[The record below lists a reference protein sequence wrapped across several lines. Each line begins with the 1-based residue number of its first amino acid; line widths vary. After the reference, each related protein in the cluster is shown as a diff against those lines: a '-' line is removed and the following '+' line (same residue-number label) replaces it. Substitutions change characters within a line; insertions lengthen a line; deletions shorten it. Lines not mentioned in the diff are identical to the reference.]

1 MGTSPLE
8 AIYFHDFKNSFIPN
22 ILEEVYRDKVYAPF
36 LEGQKDLIIVDCGAN
51 IGLTSYYFKDFA
63 KTVYSI
69 EPSKQHLECIEAMIK
84 GVPKVVWEKVTY
96 PNPITN
102 IKVCPV
108 AISNHDGTEK
118 FYHSPNTTMFSL
130 KDTVTDKN
138 DYEAVETQTFE
149 TFMKNNDIDHIDFLK
164 LDVEG
169 AEDLVITSDGFRNV
183 APKIKVIM
191 GEYHSWSGMS
201 PPMFANT
208 MTDLGFTFTWLKGTD
223 ASVFTAVR
231 E

>member
-22 ILEEVYRDKVYAPF
+22 ILEEVYRDRVYAPF
-36 LEGQKDLIIVDCGAN
+36 LEGQKDLIICDVGGN
-51 IGLTSYYFKDFA
+51 IGITSYYFKDFA
-63 KTVYSI
+63 KTVYCV

-84 GVPKVVWEKVTY
+84 QNK
-96 PNPITN
+96 IDN

-138 DYEAVETQTFE
+138 DFEEVETQTFE

-169 AEDLVITSDGFRNV
+169 AEDLVITSDAFIKM

-191 GEYHSWSGMS
+191 GEYHAWSGMS

-208 MTDLGFTFTWLKGTD
+208 MTDLGFTFTWNKGTE
-223 ASVFTAVR
+223 ASVFTCVR
-231 E
+231 T